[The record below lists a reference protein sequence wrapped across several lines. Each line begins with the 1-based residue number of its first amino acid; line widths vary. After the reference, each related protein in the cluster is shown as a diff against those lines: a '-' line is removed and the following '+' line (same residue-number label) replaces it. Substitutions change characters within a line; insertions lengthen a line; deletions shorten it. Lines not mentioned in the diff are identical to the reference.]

1 MTKLSPLYSPAG
13 LSTGIPG
20 WGGASSVR
28 RLTDLTRLLP
38 EGVSHTPTAPV
49 WFTAH
54 NDVRVWYALSTFK
67 NYHPDDSKHSGSRRI
82 EFSSTST
89 TCLM

>member
-38 EGVSHTPTAPV
+38 EGVASTPTAPV
-49 WFTAH
+49 RFTAH
-54 NDVRVWYALSTFK
+54 NDCRVWYALSTFK
-67 NYHPDDSKHSGSRRI
+67 NYHPDDSEHSGSRRI